1 MGGYN
6 LKLKEGT
13 RMLCHNYMKWHEQGL
28 SIREISNICK
38 INIFTIYQ
46 MLDKIA
52 LENEVTRDDLLYQ
65 PHSKHI
71 LRQKVL
77 HKASQNININTGE
90 PIEDYDILLEELD
103 RLIEIC
109 KEAIEQEEE

>member
-1 MGGYN
+1 
-6 LKLKEGT
+6 
-13 RMLCHNYMKWHEQGL
+13 
-28 SIREISNICK
+28 
-38 INIFTIYQ
+38 

-52 LENEVTRDDLLYQ
+52 LENEVTRDVLLYR

-90 PIEDYDILLEELD
+90 SIEDYDILLEEL
-103 RLIEIC
+103 IEIF